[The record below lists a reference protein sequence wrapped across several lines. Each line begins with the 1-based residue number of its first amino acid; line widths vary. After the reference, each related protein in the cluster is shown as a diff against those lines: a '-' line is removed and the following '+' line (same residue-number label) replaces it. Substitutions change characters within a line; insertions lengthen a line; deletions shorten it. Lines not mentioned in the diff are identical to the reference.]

1 MNRLYSWTTSLVRSF
16 PSDVGE
22 SGGESFPLILSV
34 SELVQMGICH
44 LSPNSSWFTYWLN
57 MVGLGSSPLGLML
70 PLGEVKAMG
79 QALAWFKKQPSVC
92 IFPDVEWI
100 CEYGKHIPTGEMWLS
115 PNGYSQNFPENQQL
129 SKKQMLTW
137 QLSCI
142 YWVKHK
148 LNWYYRFLIRFALK
162 SRHLLSL
169 VRGPNHELFRC
180 MFVWF
185 PAMQQDSLEY
195 EYVILLPM
203 VSSGRN
209 LYLKIPYVTWDK
221 IL

>member
-1 MNRLYSWTTSLVRSF
+1 MNIFSLLQWWILWYKNKRNKAAIKKKKKSAGEGSRSLVEEVNGHVAHMNRLYSWTTSLVRSF

-148 LNWYYRFLIRFALK
+148 LN
-162 SRHLLSL
+162 
-169 VRGPNHELFRC
+169 
-180 MFVWF
+180 
-185 PAMQQDSLEY
+185 
-195 EYVILLPM
+195 
-203 VSSGRN
+203 
-209 LYLKIPYVTWDK
+209 
-221 IL
+221 